1 MGIHGVWLSR
11 TMKQKPN
18 VNKRQDLGYIKLQ
31 KKRRTEA
38 ERHGI

>member
-1 MGIHGVWLSR
+1 MGTHGVWLSR
-11 TMKQKPN
+11 TMKQKPY